1 MKLTRLRKFYYLK
14 FLRIKGDPK
23 SIAWGS
29 FIGAL
34 IGTMPV
40 MPFHTVGIIA
50 VCFLTRTSAMAGL
63 FASLVVSNPFTYIP
77 IYYFCLEI
85 GNFLTPYSVTWT
97 KVHSI
102 LEVIISGH
110 GFKESVQILASQG
123 SEIIIVMLTGG
134 IVLALPT
141 AILWYSFTLRLFIK
155 IREKRRQRHILR
167 ERKKKKK
174 NKKNKKNK
182 KK

>member
-1 MKLTRLRKFYYLK
+1 MNLSRLQKFYYLK

-40 MPFHTVGIIA
+40 MPFHTVTIIA
-50 VCFLTRTSAMAGL
+50 VCVLTRTSTMAGL
-63 FASLVVSNPFTYIP
+63 FASLAISNPFTYIP
-77 IYYFCLEI
+77 IYFMCMKI
-85 GNFLTPYSVTWT
+85 GNFLTPYEMNWSNI
-97 KVHSI
+97 SDI
-102 LEVIISGH
+102 LNGIISGSE
-110 GFKESVQILASQG
+110 FKESVQIVSHLG
-123 SEIIIVMLTGG
+123 SEIIVVMLTGG

-141 AILWYSFTLRLFIK
+141 AIICYFFTLNLFEK

-167 ERKKKKK
+167 
-174 NKKNKKNK
+174 NKHK
-182 KK
+182 

>member
-1 MKLTRLRKFYYLK
+1 MNLTRLRKFYYLK
-14 FLRIKGDPK
+14 FLRIKGDPQ

-63 FASLVVSNPFTYIP
+63 FSSLVISNPFTYIP
-77 IYYFCLEI
+77 IYYFSLVI
-85 GNFLTPYSVTWT
+85 GNFLTPYSVTWP
-97 KVHSI
+97 KIHAI
-102 LEVIISGH
+102 LNIIISGY
-110 GFKESVQILASQG
+110 GFKESFQTLTSQG
-123 SEIIIVMLTGG
+123 PEIIIVMLTGG

-141 AILWYSFTLRLFIK
+141 ALLWYFFTLRLFIK

-167 ERKKKKK
+167 DLKKKS
-174 NKKNKKNK
+174 
-182 KK
+182 

>member
-1 MKLTRLRKFYYLK
+1 MNLSRLQKFYYLK

-29 FIGAL
+29 FIGAF

-50 VCFLTRTSAMAGL
+50 ICMLTRNSTMAGL
-63 FASLVVSNPFTYIP
+63 LASLAISNPFTYIP
-77 IYYFCLEI
+77 IYYACLKV
-85 GNFLTPYSVTWT
+85 GNFLTPYEMSWT
-97 KVHSI
+97 KIHAI
-102 LEVIISGH
+102 LDILISGNE
-110 GFKESVQILASQG
+110 FKESVTLISHLG

-134 IVLALPT
+134 FILALPT
-141 AILWYSFTLRLFIK
+141 AVFCYFFTLNLFIK

-167 ERKKKKK
+167 SKRK
-174 NKKNKKNK
+174 
-182 KK
+182 